1 MKPTNK
7 TYEIR
12 TLADIYNLPSY
23 EAVEA
28 CLKEISVLI
37 LQTRATNDLLANAA
51 KNMGLPTDA
60 ICIPF
65 LEKVEWIDDG
75 KGIVDVTYV
84 VEGMGDALLQTKTQL
99 NTKE

>member
-23 EAVEA
+23 EAVET

-37 LQTRATNDLLANAA
+37 LQTRAMNDLVAANAS
-51 KNMGLPTDA
+51 KLGITTEA

-75 KGIVDVTYV
+75 KGMVDVTYV
-84 VEGMGDALLQTKTQL
+84 GEGTGDTLLQTKTQL
-99 NTKE
+99 NTKQ